1 MALKVKLCGLTNL
14 ADAQA
19 AVAAGADLLGF
30 IFFAKSP
37 RYVTPERVREIVQ
50 ALDRRRL
57 TADQGRQPAAVGGL
71 RSAVICRPSAVVTIG
86 VFVNESSAA
95 VAQILDFCG
104 LDLAQLHGEEPP
116 EMVTG
121 DLCGRAYKALR
132 PRSLDEALDLASR
145 YAPAPS
151 PGGETR
157 CPALMVD
164 AYHPHLRGG
173 TGETGDWRLAA
184 ALAGRYPL
192 LLAGGLGPA
201 NVAEAVRAVRPW
213 GVDVSSGVESAP
225 GQKDHAAVRAFVAA
239 AKATSYTCTHAAL
252 RRKCRC

>member
-1 MALKVKLCGLTNL
+1 MVLKVKICGLTNL

-30 IFFAKSP
+30 IFFPKSP
-37 RYVTPERVREIVQ
+37 RYVTPERVREIIQ
-50 ALDRRRL
+50 ALDRRPP
-57 TADQGRQPAAVGGL
+57 TA
-71 RSAVICRPSAVVTIG
+71 G

-121 DLCGRAYKALR
+121 DLGGRAYKALR
-132 PRSLDEALDLASR
+132 PRSLDEALNLASR
-145 YAPAPS
+145 YAPAP
-151 PGGETR
+151 PPEGETI
-157 CPALMVD
+157 CPALLVD

-173 TGETGDWRLAA
+173 TGETGDWGLAA
-184 ALAGRYPL
+184 ALAGRYRL

-239 AKATSYTCTHAAL
+239 AKAISYTCTHAAL